1 MYINPSFAVNIYN
14 QTNLQNRPQ
23 TRGMSC
29 PRYSNLAPLSKDT
42 ICFTSGKQDLEDA
55 SNGINLKTA
64 KMLYDD
70 VQPAQKYLNR
80 QLDKILSDLVRPE
93 HGTGSLS
100 KPIEIIRKRAK
111 LPESIV
117 EKSATRSL
125 RSYDE
130 VKYSLTDLAGAKVVM
145 ADTSREAVD
154 KVIGRLTEAVENGRL
169 KIIEIENYRP
179 EPEINDVGEV
189 VRTFDYSSP
198 LALKNLKK
206 ACDDKSDTNIR
217 KVDEDRPSGY
227 MAIHLL
233 VQLPGGFTG
242 EIQIIGNKM
251 EKLKDVEDMC
261 FKVKNGKHL
270 PKEYKSVEKMI
281 SPLANKDDV
290 VLRKEYSKYTRKAYL
305 YQRDLEQNRNKRK
318 KQDTQEFLHIPEYL
332 PEVLDFNNVAKEIA
346 RCNGRSKQHNNS
358 KA

>member
-1 MYINPSFAVNIYN
+1 MYISPSFAVNAYN
-14 QTNLQNRPQ
+14 RTNTQNRPQ
-23 TRGMSC
+23 SLGVSC
-29 PRYSNLAPLSKDT
+29 PKYSNLAPLSRDT
-42 ICFTSGKQDLEDA
+42 VSFTSGLQDMEDV

-64 KMLYDD
+64 KLLYND

-80 QLDKILSDLVRPE
+80 QIDRILGDLVRPE

-125 RSYDE
+125 HSYDE
-130 VKYSLTDLAGAKVVM
+130 VKYGLTDLAGAKIVM
-145 ADTSREAVD
+145 ADTSKEAVD
-154 KVIGRLTEAVENGRL
+154 KVIGRLTEAVENGKL
-169 KIIEIENYRP
+169 KILEIENYRP
-179 EPEINDVGEV
+179 DPEINNAGEV

-206 ACDDKSDTNIR
+206 ACDDKSDTSIR

-242 EIQIIGNKM
+242 EIQIIGNEM
-251 EKLKDVEDMC
+251 ERLKDVEDMC

-270 PKEYKSVEKMI
+270 PKKYASVEKML
-281 SPLANKDDV
+281 SPIANKDDV

-318 KQDTQEFLHIPEYL
+318 KQDTQEFLHIPDYL
-332 PEVLDFNNVAKEIA
+332 PEALDFNNVAKEIA
-346 RCNGRSKQHNNS
+346 RCNGRAKKHNHSND
-358 KA
+358 